1 MQIGS
6 IQSGTTSAAL
16 SAAKTTKVALPASY
30 DPADTNQD
38 GVVSPAEALAY
49 ALKHPE
55 LDLLK
60 AAGANPAQYT
70 KNGTANAPAAQ
81 NGLLDLNA

>member
-6 IQSGTTSAAL
+6 IQAGTQTAAL
-16 SAAKTTKVALPASY
+16 PTAKTAKASLPVAY

-49 ALKHPE
+49 ALRHPE
-55 LDLLK
+55 LERSK
-60 AAGANPAQYT
+60 EAGAQYT
-70 KNGTANAPAAQ
+70 KQGTASNAFSAQ
-81 NGLLDLNA
+81 NGLLDLKA